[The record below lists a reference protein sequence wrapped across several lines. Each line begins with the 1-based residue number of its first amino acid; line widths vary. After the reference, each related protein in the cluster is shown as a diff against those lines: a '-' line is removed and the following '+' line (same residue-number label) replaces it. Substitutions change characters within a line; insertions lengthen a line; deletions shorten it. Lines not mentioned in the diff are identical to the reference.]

1 MENSP
6 AKQTPRQKANLPKAV
21 VDAIAAK
28 SPAKFAPGVTP
39 DQIEQS
45 RINAMQQP
53 PVQAPNPMM
62 PNRAGAPPRSMNDL
76 VYQPLS
82 NQGSMAYQ
90 KGKLAGKGG
99 VGSVGN
105 RLSGDALREK
115 IYADVEEER
124 NKFVNQGGTGGN
136 NNPPLK
142 PGDPDYIPPKGK
154 TLSDST
160 RKKMAEGNYDNEP
173 KKQNYDPK
181 PKEMIG
187 KYTFA
192 AGPRKANKKQE
203 PGTN

>member
-1 MENSP
+1 MLITIKQDNMENSP

-82 NQGSMAYQ
+82 NQGSMAYRKV
-90 KGKLAGKGG
+90 KGFEKNVKEIMKTGKSKEDATKILAAATWKHNPGKMK
-99 VGSVGN
+99 N
-105 RLSGDALREK
+105 
-115 IYADVEEER
+115 
-124 NKFVNQGGTGGN
+124 
-136 NNPPLK
+136 
-142 PGDPDYIPPKGK
+142 
-154 TLSDST
+154 
-160 RKKMAEGNYDNEP
+160 
-173 KKQNYDPK
+173 
-181 PKEMIG
+181 
-187 KYTFA
+187 
-192 AGPRKANKKQE
+192 
-203 PGTN
+203 

>member
-1 MENSP
+1 MLITIKKDN
-6 AKQTPRQKANLPKAV
+6 
-21 VDAIAAK
+21 
-28 SPAKFAPGVTP
+28 
-39 DQIEQS
+39 
-45 RINAMQQP
+45 MQNMQNQQLDEFGNP
-53 PVQAPNPMM
+53 IQQQPVQAPNPMT

-76 VYQPLS
+76 VYQPMS
-82 NQGSMAYQ
+82 SQGSMAYQ
-90 KGKLAGKGG
+90 KGG

-105 RLSGDALREK
+105 RLSEDALREK

-124 NKFVNQGGTGGN
+124 NKFVYQGGAGGN

-142 PGDPDYIPPKGK
+142 PGDPDYISPKGK

-173 KKQNYDPK
+173 KKGSSPE

>member
-1 MENSP
+1 MLITIKQDNMENSP

-53 PVQAPNPMM
+53 PVQAPNPTM

-90 KGKLAGKGG
+90 KGKTPTKGG
-99 VGSVGN
+99 VGGVGN

-115 IYADVEEER
+115 IYDDVEKER
-124 NKFVNQGGTGGN
+124 NKFVVQGGAGGKKGKLMSGE
-136 NNPPLK
+136 PLK
-142 PGDPDYIPPKGK
+142 PGHPDYIPPGK
-154 TLSDST
+154 PNLRS
-160 RKKMAEGNYDNEP
+160 
-173 KKQNYDPK
+173 
-181 PKEMIG
+181 
-187 KYTFA
+187 
-192 AGPRKANKKQE
+192 
-203 PGTN
+203 